1 MLTFRI
7 RYSLVQFRDDRP
19 DRYAGRADTL
29 IHYTVEMPFRKTK
42 FRAELPADGHMAL
55 FCRFFAVFYVKIVLN
70 KYKTQT
76 DRDIDTAA
84 ITHQVPIMN
93 NNPRITL
100 GFKIYNLIIILVFS
114 SACFSILASYR
125 EHTRTTDAFYE
136 DLAENIAETVS
147 NSLNGTLVHALVDSA
162 QTEEYRKI
170 YSRAQTTQDD
180 TDIRAYLKKNHLL
193 LAYDNINETLV
204 QYTRYMD
211 VKYIYLQYIGDGYFC
226 RIIDPDIGYLSYGLT
241 DVLDGP
247 FMQYSGQ
254 NTSIPATKSTTEDGY
269 LCTCFEPVYDSE
281 GVAVAVVGVD
291 VSMDALLTKHRRFAF
306 KSILN
311 ALLLAT
317 IAAVIGVFFMRR
329 NVTKPLNRLAKAT
342 RKFTDK
348 KGQYDEDDILDLDF
362 HSRDEIEDLY
372 EEIRSMEKKIV
383 QYLKHLVK
391 VTGEK
396 ERTRTELG
404 IATRIQNDMLP
415 NRFPAFPDRDDFDLY
430 ASMDPAKEIG
440 GDFYDFFLLDDDHLV
455 ITIADVSSK
464 GIPAALFMAITKSI
478 LKVSMHSGDSPSAV
492 LTKLNDLICKN
503 NETGMF
509 VSVWLGILELSTG
522 VLTATNAG
530 HEYPVLSR
538 KGCPFEILRDK
549 HGLVLAALEG
559 IQYTEYQLTLSPGD
573 RLFVYT
579 DGVVEAADKDNKLFG
594 MDRMV
599 ASLNQ
604 DPDAGPQKLIRQMTE
619 SIHDFVGNAPQ
630 FDDITMLALVYK
642 P

>member
-1 MLTFRI
+1 MKKKSR
-7 RYSLVQFRDDRP
+7 
-19 DRYAGRADTL
+19 
-29 IHYTVEMPFRKTK
+29 M
-42 FRAELPADGHMAL
+42 
-55 FCRFFAVFYVKIVLN
+55 
-70 KYKTQT
+70 
-76 DRDIDTAA
+76 
-84 ITHQVPIMN
+84 
-93 NNPRITL
+93 TL
-100 GFKIYNLIIILVFS
+100 GFKIYNLIILLVFA
-114 SACFSILASYR
+114 SASFSILAGYR
-125 EHTRTTDAFYE
+125 EHTRTTDEFYE
-136 DLAENIAETVS
+136 DLAGNIAETVS
-147 NSLNGTLVHALVDSA
+147 NSLNGTLVHALVESA
-162 QTEEYRKI
+162 QTQEYREIFQK
-170 YSRAQTTQDD
+170 SQETQNDA
-180 TDIRAYLKKNHLL
+180 DIRAYLKKNHLL

-211 VKYIYLQYIGDGYFC
+211 VKYIYLQYIGDGYYC
-226 RIIDPDIGYLSYGLT
+226 RIIDPDAGYLSFGLT

-247 FMQYSGQ
+247 FIQYSGQ

-281 GVAVAVVGVD
+281 GNAVAVVGVD
-291 VSMDALLTKHRRFAF
+291 ISMDALLTKHRRFAA

-311 ALLLAT
+311 ALILAT

-329 NVTKPLNRLAKAT
+329 NVTKPLNRLAKAART
-342 RKFTDK
+342 FTDK
-348 KGQYDEDDILDLDF
+348 KGQYDEDDILDLDI

-404 IATRIQNDMLP
+404 IAARIQRDMLP
-415 NRFPAFPDRDDFDLY
+415 GKFPAFPERDDFDLY

-455 ITIADVSSK
+455 LSIADVSSK

-478 LKVSMHSGDSPSAV
+478 FKVSMHSGDSPSTV
-492 LTKLNDLICKN
+492 LTKINDLVCRS

-522 VLTATNAG
+522 VLTAANAG
-530 HEYPVLSR
+530 HEYPALSR

-559 IQYTEYQLTLSPGD
+559 MQYTDYQLTLSPGD

-579 DGVVEAADKDNKLFG
+579 DGVVEATDTDNKLFG

-604 DPDAGPQKLIRQMTE
+604 DPDAGPEQLIRQMTD
-619 SIHDFVGNAPQ
+619 SIHDFVGSAPQ
-630 FDDITMLALVYK
+630 FDDITMLSVIYK